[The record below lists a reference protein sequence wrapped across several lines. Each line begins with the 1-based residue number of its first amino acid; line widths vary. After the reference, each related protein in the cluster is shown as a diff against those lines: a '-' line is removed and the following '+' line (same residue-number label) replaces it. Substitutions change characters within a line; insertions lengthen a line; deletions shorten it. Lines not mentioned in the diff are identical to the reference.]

1 MLVRHCLSLLAVL
14 FPAAAAAGQPAL
26 PSGGWPLLAPDALF
40 AQPVGGLERTGA
52 AASAVSVSGMPF
64 RRALRVTLAR
74 AASESNA
81 TQLCVPVAAPV
92 RRGDVALL
100 SLYLRGRTPAG
111 RPAKVEALFERSR
124 SPWTKSLTHGASAA
138 RQPGRWRRI
147 VAPFQVAED
156 ADASEAMV
164 SIRLALGAQTVEL
177 ADLQVINYG
186 KTRTLEEVTTEAMA
200 LNPLGDAP
208 IRVRRSDRRQL
219 MVGLGGN
226 FCQPRYGRV
235 EAMDA
240 VGERNLRGLQVAH
253 VRVGLPLNHWVP
265 ERGRELH
272 GGPALAALEQLQR
285 LSKLKVPIVA
295 SVWEGPQWLLGGSRE
310 QSGRVLPREKY
321 TDCIEAIASFLVA
334 ARDRFGVTV
343 DYVSFNEPDYG
354 VNFKFTPTEMAEF
367 IRLAGK
373 LFSILELKTRFV
385 VADTANG
392 AAFPAYAGAL
402 LADKGLAPYLGPLA
416 FHCWDALSATDE
428 TYAAIGEVGR
438 RSGKPVWCLEAGHDA
453 ALWEK
458 PKPWTSWDNGLLTAM
473 AYAKTVALTRACVMD
488 YWTYQDNYP
497 LASSDGKQAYPV
509 FHVIR
514 QMQDVLGSGRTV
526 VGADVQADD
535 LRVVASVG
543 KGGDVALLLVNPIG
557 PGKALLTGL
566 PGGARATVT
575 VSDSRSQ
582 RRVQPGLLRTSPQG
596 ALTVP
601 LPGRCVVTV
610 EVK

>member
-1 MLVRHCLSLLAVL
+1 MPVRHCLPLLAVL
-14 FPAAAAAGQPAL
+14 LPIAAAAGQSAL
-26 PSGGWPLLAPDALF
+26 PSGGWRLLAPDALF
-40 AQPVGGLERTGA
+40 GQPVGGLGQTGST
-52 AASAVSVSGMPF
+52 ASTADVAGMPF
-64 RRALRVTLAR
+64 RKALRVTLAR
-74 AASESNA
+74 SAAESNA

-92 RRGDVALL
+92 RRGDVAIL
-100 SLYLRGRTPAG
+100 SLYLRGRTAAG
-111 RPAKVEALFERSR
+111 KPAKVEALFERSR
-124 SPWTKSLTHGASAA
+124 SPWTKSLTRGASAA
-138 RQPGRWRRI
+138 RQAGSWRRI
-147 VAPFQVAED
+147 AAPFQVAED
-156 ADASEAMV
+156 TDAGDAMV

-177 ADLQVINYG
+177 ADLQVTNYG
-186 KTRTLEEVTTEAMA
+186 KTRTLEEVTALAMA
-200 LNPLGDAP
+200 ANPLGDAP
-208 IRVRRSDRRQL
+208 IRVRRSDRRQV

-235 EAMDA
+235 EPMDA
-240 VGERNLRGLQVAH
+240 VGEHNLRGLQVAH
-253 VRVGLPLNHWVP
+253 ARVGLPLNHWMP

-310 QSGRVLPREKY
+310 QSGRVLPRDKY

-334 ARDRFGVTV
+334 ARDQYGVTV
-343 DYVSFNEPDYG
+343 DYLSFNEPDYG
-354 VNFKFTPTEMAEF
+354 VNFKFKPAEMAEF

-373 LFSILELKTRFV
+373 LFSLLELKTRFV

-392 AAFPAYAGAL
+392 TAFPAYAGAL
-402 LADKGLAPYLGPLA
+402 LADKGIAPYLGPLA
-416 FHCWDALSATDE
+416 FHCWDVLSAPDE

-458 PKPWTSWDNGLLTAM
+458 PSPWVSWDNGLLTAL
-473 AYAKTVALTRACVMD
+473 AYAKTVALTRASVMD

-514 QMQDVLGSGRTV
+514 QMEEVLGAGRTI
-526 VGADVQADD
+526 VGTEAEADD
-535 LRVVASVG
+535 LRVTASVG
-543 KGGDVALLLVNPIG
+543 KGGDVALLVVNPIG
-557 PGKALLTGL
+557 PGRGLLTGL
-566 PGGARATVT
+566 PAGAAVRVT

-582 RRVQPGLLRTSPQG
+582 RRPQPGVRRTSPHG

-601 LPGRCVVTV
+601 LPGRSVVTI